1 MQRYKELNIAIGI
14 RIRGRREQLAYSR
27 EKLAELVGVSTRFVA
42 DVERG
47 TVGMSLSTLKKM
59 CEVLGLSSDFLLWGD
74 DDKDF
79 SAIHAQLR
87 HIDAKYLPVLQ
98 HVVQNFVELI
108 ALKYIF
114 AVWLKSQTVF
124 SWA

>member
-47 TVGMSLSTLKKM
+47 TVGMSLTTLKKM
-59 CEVLGLSSDFLLWGD
+59 CEVLGLSSDFLLWGND
-74 DDKDF
+74 NKDF

-87 HIDAKYLPVLQ
+87 HIDAKYLPILQ

-108 ALKYIF
+108 SLK
-114 AVWLKSQTVF
+114 
-124 SWA
+124 